1 MQMSWYIGEVYHI
14 DFLDLF
20 YFLFFI
26 YFEMMF
32 LHTFTI

>member
-14 DFLDLF
+14 DFLDFF

-32 LHTFTI
+32 LHTFTM

>member
-14 DFLDLF
+14 DFLDFF

>member
-14 DFLDLF
+14 DFLDFF

-26 YFEMMF
+26 YFEMLF